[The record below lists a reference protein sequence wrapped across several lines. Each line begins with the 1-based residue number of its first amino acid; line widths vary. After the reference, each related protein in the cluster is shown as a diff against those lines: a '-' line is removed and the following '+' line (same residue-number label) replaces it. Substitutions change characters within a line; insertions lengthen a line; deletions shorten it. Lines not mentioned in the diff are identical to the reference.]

1 MLLPLHYVYVLSLLL
16 MQSQVQ
22 SQALIYVSINLYGGS
37 AEYETLDSCDQAC
50 LYADNNGLPN
60 VLGCDIPVLNACYC
74 RPDQL
79 QIATSAISSCV
90 NQECTS
96 VDAVDISTAI
106 KVYVDYCNEAP
117 ATDTGATTTAESSII
132 ST

>member
-1 MLLPLHYVYVLSLLL
+1 
-16 MQSQVQ
+16 
-22 SQALIYVSINLYGGS
+22 LYGGS
-37 AEYETLDSCDQAC
+37 AEYETLDSCGQGC

-90 NQECTS
+90 NQECTN
-96 VDAVDISTAI
+96 VDAADISAAI
-106 KVYVDYCNEAP
+106 KVYVDYCNGAP
-117 ATDTGATTTAESSII
+117 ATDTGATTAAESSTI
-132 ST
+132 SK